1 MPAGPLSGDSSL
13 LTRPADNR
21 DGGTPTLPKAPLTA
35 SFPRAGNHM
44 PLWFP
49 GTPRFTEAPVFD
61 YGAIGT

>member
-1 MPAGPLSGDSSL
+1 MIVAPLSGETGL
-13 LTRPADNR
+13 LTRPANIR
-21 DGGTPTLPKAPLTA
+21 DRGTPTLPKAPLTA

>member
-1 MPAGPLSGDSSL
+1 MSAEPLSGETGL
-13 LTRPADNR
+13 LIRPGDTRV
-21 DGGTPTLPKAPLTA
+21 GGTPTLPKAPLTA

-49 GTPRFTEAPVFD
+49 GTPRFTEAPVFN